1 MTIEDVIPSEVN
13 ESEEE
18 FVHSELQSQLQREIL
33 EVTFTKVNGE
43 KRIMNCTLMEGILP
57 SNPTE
62 ETTKDTKEKK
72 VNEDVLSVWDVDS
85 NGWRSFRVKNITR
98 VRQHA
103 LAGGTS
109 A

>member
-1 MTIEDVIPSEVN
+1 MTIEDVIPSEAI
-13 ESEEE
+13 ELEDE
-18 FVHSELQSQLQREIL
+18 FVYAELQSQLQKEVL
-33 EVTFTKVNGE
+33 EVTFTKVNGD

-57 SNPTE
+57 SNSTE
-62 ETTKDTKEKK
+62 EAKKDTKKK
-72 VNEDVLSVWDVDS
+72 VNEDILSVWDIDA

-103 LAGGTS
+103 LQGGTN

>member
-1 MTIEDVIPSEVN
+1 MTIEDVIPSEAI
-13 ESEEE
+13 ELEDD
-18 FVHSELQSQLQREIL
+18 FVYAELQSQLQTEVL
-33 EVTFTKVNGE
+33 EVTFTKVNGD
-43 KRIMNCTLMEGILP
+43 KRVMNCTLMEGILP

-62 ETTKDTKEKK
+62 EAKKDTKKK
-72 VNEDVLSVWDVDS
+72 VNEDILSVWDIDA

-103 LAGGTS
+103 LQGGTN

>member
-1 MTIEDVIPSEVN
+1 MTIEDVIPSEAI
-13 ESEEE
+13 ELEDE
-18 FVHSELQSQLQREIL
+18 FVYAELQSQLQKEVL
-33 EVTFTKVNGE
+33 EVTFTKVNGD

-62 ETTKDTKEKK
+62 EAKKDTKKK
-72 VNEDVLSVWDVDS
+72 VNEDILSVWDIDA

-103 LAGGTS
+103 LQGGTN

>member
-1 MTIEDVIPSEVN
+1 MTIEDVIPSEAT
-13 ESEEE
+13 ELEDE
-18 FVHSELQSQLQREIL
+18 FVYAELQTQLQKEVL
-33 EVTFTKVNGE
+33 EVTFTKVNGD
-43 KRIMNCTLMEGILP
+43 KRVMNCTLMEGILP

-62 ETTKDTKEKK
+62 EAKKDTKKK
-72 VNEDVLSVWDVDS
+72 VNEDILSVWDIDA

-103 LAGGTS
+103 LQGGTN